1 MATARPSSIRVLLVD
16 DHQLLTD
23 ALAGLMRHTDDIEV
37 VGVCRS
43 VSDVRDALHEA
54 GTDGVDVALMDYLL
68 PDGTGADATREVKRT
83 WPAAK
88 VLMLTGVADD
98 ETMLEAVEAGVDG
111 YLTKDRAGTD
121 VVDAVRAAH
130 AGEMLLPHEVA
141 VELSHRVT
149 GGRGSR
155 TGRRGAERR
164 IDVHDLTPRE
174 LEVLQALV
182 EGRSSRD
189 ICADLYIA
197 PNTLRTHVQNLLS
210 KLRVHSKLEAVAYAL
225 RQRLVD
231 LPENGTA
238 SN

>member
-1 MATARPSSIRVLLVD
+1 METAQPSSIRVLLVD

-37 VGVCRS
+37 VGVCGS
-43 VSDVRDALHEA
+43 LAAVSDAVQSASA
-54 GTDGVDVALMDYLL
+54 NVDVALMDYLL
-68 PDGTGADATREVKRT
+68 PDGTGAEATRIVKRR
-83 WPAAK
+83 WPSAR
-88 VLMLTGVADD
+88 VVMLTAVADD
-98 ETMLEAVEAGVDG
+98 ETMLDAVDAGIDG

-130 AGEMLLPHEVA
+130 AGEILLPHDVA
-141 VELSHRVT
+141 VEIAHRVAGT
-149 GGRGSR
+149 
-155 TGRRGAERR
+155 RRAAARQ
-164 IDVHDLTPRE
+164 IDIHDLTPRE

-189 ICADLYIA
+189 ICASLFIA

-225 RQRLVD
+225 RQQLVD
-231 LPENGTA
+231 LPGNGA
-238 SN
+238 AAN